1 MNKLETEIKQKLAE
15 MNIKIKN
22 LRSKKK
28 KKTNKKTLEQRMA
41 VLSDLD

>member
-15 MNIKIKN
+15 MIYKIKN